1 MSSMVWAAAAAA
13 ATPLPVTAEELL
25 ERARTYYAIEE
36 DKAPAECSEAREGE
50 IVVCR
55 VIGDPDQYRVPSPT
69 DEGRT
74 DNGIP
79 RAPNVSGLPDCSQ
92 ATCIRVGKQ
101 PRQVNL
107 IDLDAIPE
115 APEGSD
121 ADRIAKGEMAA
132 P

>member
-1 MSSMVWAAAAAA
+1 MSSMLWAAAAAA
-13 ATPLPVTAEELL
+13 AVPGTVTAEQVLEGAKAFYSL
-25 ERARTYYAIEE
+25 ERPRRVVCPDAQG
-36 DKAPAECSEAREGE
+36 DE
-50 IVVCR
+50 IVVCADT
-55 VIGDPDQYRVPSPT
+55 GDPDRYRVPSDT
-69 DEGRT
+69 DRGVVKH
-74 DNGIP
+74 DVP
-79 RAPNVSGLPDCSQ
+79 RAPDVSGLPDCSR
-92 ATCIRVGKQ
+92 AICIRVGGQ

>member
-1 MSSMVWAAAAAA
+1 MLWAAAAAA
-13 ATPLPVTAEELL
+13 ATPAPIDAEQLI
-25 ERARTYYAIEE
+25 ERARAFYSVEE
-36 DKAPAECSEAREGE
+36 APREACPEPVGNE

-55 VIGDPDQYRVPSPT
+55 EMEDPERYRVPSDT
-69 DEGRT
+69 DRGVVKH
-74 DNGIP
+74 DIP
-79 RAPNVSGLPDCSQ
+79 RAPNVSGLPDCTQ

-107 IDLDAIPE
+107 IDLSAIPE

>member
-1 MSSMVWAAAAAA
+1 MSSMLWAAAAAGVSPA
-13 ATPLPVTAEELL
+13 PATAEELL
-25 ERARTYYAIEE
+25 ERARTFYALEQ
-36 DKAPAECSEAREGE
+36 KTAVVCPEASGDE
-50 IVVCR
+50 IVVCGPN
-55 VIGDPDQYRVPSPT
+55 VDPDRYRVPSPT

-74 DNGIP
+74 DDGIP

-92 ATCIRVGKQ
+92 ATCIRMGRQ

-115 APEGSD
+115 APPGSD

>member
-1 MSSMVWAAAAAA
+1 MSSMLWAAAAAVSA
-13 ATPLPVTAEELL
+13 PPPVTAEQLL
-25 ERARTYYAIEE
+25 ERARAFYAIDENRT
-36 DKAPAECSEAREGE
+36 SEKCPESREGE

-55 VIGDPDQYRVPSPT
+55 AISDPDQYRVPSPT
-69 DEGRT
+69 EEGRT

-92 ATCIRVGKQ
+92 ATCIRMGKQ

>member
-1 MSSMVWAAAAAA
+1 MSSMLWATAAALAAPA
-13 ATPLPVTAEELL
+13 SPTAEDLL
-25 ERARTYYAIEE
+25 ERARSFYALEE
-36 DKAPAECSEAREGE
+36 KTAQVCPEATGDE
-50 IVVCR
+50 IVVCGPQ
-55 VIGDPDQYRVPSPT
+55 VDPDRYRVPSPT
-69 DEGRT
+69 DQGRT

-92 ATCIRVGKQ
+92 ATCVRVGKQ

-115 APEGSD
+115 APPGSD
-121 ADRIAKGEMAA
+121 ADKIAKGEMAA